1 MNKQDLKLQ
10 EAKYFYDQMLIKSLE
25 GNLTELQFAVSS
37 FINAGRSV
45 LQYTHTD
52 SINNAEKITMYN
64 DLVSGNQTLKL
75 FKELR
80 DTNIHSKLV
89 ETIRI
94 ANNYQACSI
103 IVRRSETTTEELDSF
118 QNENESVN
126 GDVRNEVKYYF
137 DDSDD
142 QQDILTLAQQYMHE
156 LEQFI
161 KDARIKGLIE

>member
-10 EAKYFYDQMLIKSLE
+10 EAKYFYDQMLTKSLE

-52 SINNAEKITMYN
+52 SINNTEKITIYN
-64 DLVSGNQTLKL
+64 EMVSGNQTLRL

-80 DTNIHSKLV
+80 DTNIHSKPV

-94 ANNYQACSI
+94 ANNYQEAFLFI
-103 IVRRSETTTEELDSF
+103 RTPETTEEELESY
-118 QNENESVN
+118 QNEKETVN
-126 GDVRNEVKYYF
+126 GVRDEVKYYF

-142 QQDILTLAQQYMHE
+142 QEDILTLAQKYVHE

-161 KDARIKGLIE
+161 KVARTKGILE